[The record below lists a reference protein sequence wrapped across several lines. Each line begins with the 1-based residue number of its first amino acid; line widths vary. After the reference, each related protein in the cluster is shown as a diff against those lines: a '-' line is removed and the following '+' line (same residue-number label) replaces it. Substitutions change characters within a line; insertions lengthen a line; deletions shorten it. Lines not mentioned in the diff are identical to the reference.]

1 MIDVNLWWG
10 VGGVLMVGSCWGGV
24 LVRVEIEYI
33 GCLWF
38 EFNSSVKGRDDIFFR

>member
-10 VGGVLMVGSCWGGV
+10 VGGV

-38 EFNSSVKGRDDIFFR
+38 KFNSSVKGRDDIFFR

>member
-1 MIDVNLWWG
+1 MIDVKFVVGCWWWG
-10 VGGVLMVGSCWGGV
+10 VDGGV